1 MFSDRRRTLKY
12 LLILLPT
19 VIVLVGGW
27 GYRWVSDDA
36 FIDFRVVHNI
46 LSGYGPVYNPG
57 ERIEAYSDPLWVFLL
72 TVFSGLL
79 RFIDVEWWS
88 VLHRCRVLVR
98 GPWHDQSRRTPD
110 LKINLPGWPR
120 VCILRGGCVDVRDI
134 GTGDGS
140 HLRLAGTELVATRTM
155 FLASEQGNHHRRA
168 RRLAGLHDSTRHGSI
183 HAFIRRRLVHVAD
196 AE

>member
-88 VLHRCRVLVR
+88 VLL
-98 GPWHDQSRRTPD
+98 GLFFTGAGFWFAGLGT
-110 LKINLPGWPR
+110 INLAE
-120 VCILRGGCVDVRDI
+120 
-134 GTGDGS
+134 
-140 HLRLAGTELVATRTM
+140 HRT
-155 FLASEQGNHHRRA
+155 SR
-168 RRLAGLHDSTRHGSI
+168 
-183 HAFIRRRLVHVAD
+183 
-196 AE
+196 